1 MKIQNNKT
9 KTATAIVTAL
19 VIGLVM
25 LSPTTIIPNV
35 NAVVD
40 GPEPS
45 EVAEWLA
52 DHPHFFGCVHSDL
65 KTHISKE
72 VTCLHPELKPAGNPH
87 GSSKSVSPS
96 GDFTYTIPNLDCQN
110 SSYNDNC
117 WVGGEFSDNGPYNQ
131 ILANTQIGSVPQNI
145 PTKFGYWAGLT
156 NDYWGFNPQHDLL
169 VQSGWQYTTGGGT
182 TPQMFTEVYG
192 HFSYNGVD
200 CYTKYCGTVNNKK
213 TGDNLYTSNYGRS
226 GNWVAYVQDNTDSTS
241 NYFIVPFSAAN
252 VYNSLPYAI
261 TSMEATN
268 VPNKTF
274 FPTSPISLTSV
285 TLYQYG
291 GGQVS
296 TNTNLMAQY
305 AGPTTGSISS
315 TYTATGTPT
324 ATITNS
330 Y

>member
-1 MKIQNNKT
+1 MKIQNKNKT
-9 KTATAIVTAL
+9 VTAIMTSL
-19 VIGLVM
+19 MIGLVM

-35 NAVVD
+35 NALTD
-40 GPEPS
+40 GPEPN
-45 EVAEWLA
+45 EVAEWRA
-52 DHPHFFGCVHSDL
+52 SHPNFFGCVHTDL

-72 VTCLHPELKPAGNPH
+72 VTCLHPELKPSGSPH
-87 GSSKSVSPS
+87 GNSKLSPS
-96 GDFTYTIPNLDCQN
+96 GDFTYTVSNLDCQN

-131 ILANTQIGSVPQNI
+131 ILANTQIGSVPSNI

-156 NDYWGFNPQHDLL
+156 NCYFGHCPTADLL

-182 TPQMFTEVYG
+182 TPQMFTEIVG
-192 HFSYNGVD
+192 HFSYNGVN
-200 CYTKYCGTVNNKK
+200 CFTGYCGTVDNKH
-213 TGDNLYTSNYGRS
+213 THDNLYTSNYGRS
-226 GNWVAYVQDNTDSTS
+226 GSWVAYVQDNSDSTS
-241 NYFIVPFSAAN
+241 NFIMVPFSTAG
-252 VYNSLPYAI
+252 VSNSVPYAI

-274 FPTSPISLTSV
+274 FPASPVSLTSV
-285 TLYQYG
+285 TLYAYG
-291 GGQVS
+291 VGQVS
-296 TNTNLMAQY
+296 TNTNLMASY
-305 AGPTTGSISS
+305 VGPTTGSISV